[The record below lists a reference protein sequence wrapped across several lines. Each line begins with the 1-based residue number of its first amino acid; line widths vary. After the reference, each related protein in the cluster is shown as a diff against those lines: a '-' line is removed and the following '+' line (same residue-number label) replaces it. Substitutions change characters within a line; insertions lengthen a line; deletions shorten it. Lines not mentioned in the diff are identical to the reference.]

1 MGYYRVMINHALF
14 QVSLK
19 AIVRKDNK
27 LLTLRT
33 PTGYVDFAGGR
44 INEEEINL
52 DNKTALLRELKEEL
66 GEQVQANIDNVLFV
80 VRRDYTSRGKTSHII
95 AIYYN
100 AVLANPDAIIIS
112 DEHVSYEWLTIDELL
127 ALKDLFMSQDE
138 YTQFAKYFK
147 NI

>member
-1 MGYYRVMINHALF
+1 MINHALF

-27 LLTLRT
+27 LLVLRT

-44 INEEEINL
+44 IDEHEINL

-66 GEQVQANIDNVLFV
+66 GEQVQATINNVLFV
-80 VRRDYTSRGKTSHII
+80 SRRDYGSRDKINHIV
-95 AIYYN
+95 AIHYDT
-100 AVLANPDAIIIS
+100 VLANPDAIMIS
-112 DEHVSYEWLTIDELL
+112 DEHISYEWLTIDEVLK
-127 ALKDLFMSQDE
+127 LKDSFMSEDE